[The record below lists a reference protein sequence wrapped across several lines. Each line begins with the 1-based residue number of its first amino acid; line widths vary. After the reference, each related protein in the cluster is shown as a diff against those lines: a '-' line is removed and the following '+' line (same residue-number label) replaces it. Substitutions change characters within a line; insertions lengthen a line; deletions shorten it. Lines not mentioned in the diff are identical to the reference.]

1 MGGSAIAFTTWAL
14 GQSALV
20 IWGAIESPF
29 FVSFPYLGIIA
40 AMGYELSSDVLRA
53 AQLTRQLQASEA
65 DLRETEQR
73 MELAAS
79 AADLGMWVWDIERD
93 EVWMTDKRRALY
105 GFAPSE
111 KLDIERLRNV
121 VHPED
126 RESVRVAVDNALNT
140 GAEYDT
146 EYRIVLP
153 DGQVRW
159 MAGRGRVEFNR
170 EGKPTRM
177 RGVSLDI
184 TERWHAE
191 QELQQLRQEIA
202 HVSRVSMMGQLAS
215 ALAHEISQPLG
226 AILRNAEAAELFIRH
241 ESPDLNEI
249 RAILADIRKDDQ
261 RASAVI
267 SRMRA
272 LLKGHSLDTR
282 PIEVGELI
290 GEVAA
295 LARADAAARHV
306 KLETNVSLGLPS
318 VKGDRVHLQQ
328 VLLNLILNGMDALN
342 GTTQN
347 DRRVTV
353 GARLDGPQ
361 SIEIAVSDTGSG
373 IPADELARVFEP
385 FFTTKPH
392 GMGMGLP
399 ISRTIIEAHGGRLWA
414 ENNNGGGATFRFTL
428 RAAKDAGAT

>member
-1 MGGSAIAFTTWAL
+1 
-14 GQSALV
+14 
-20 IWGAIESPF
+20 
-29 FVSFPYLGIIA
+29 
-40 AMGYELSSDVLRA
+40 
-53 AQLTRQLQASEA
+53 
-65 DLRETEQR
+65 
-73 MELAAS
+73 
-79 AADLGMWVWDIERD
+79 
-93 EVWMTDKRRALY
+93 
-105 GFAPSE
+105 
-111 KLDIERLRNV
+111 
-121 VHPED
+121 
-126 RESVRVAVDNALNT
+126 
-140 GAEYDT
+140 
-146 EYRIVLP
+146 
-153 DGQVRW
+153 
-159 MAGRGRVEFNR
+159 
-170 EGKPTRM
+170 M
-177 RGVSLDI
+177 RGVSLDV
-184 TERWHAE
+184 TERWQAE

-202 HVSRVSMMGQLAS
+202 HVSRVSIMGQLAS
-215 ALAHEISQPLG
+215 ALAHEINQPLG

-272 LLKGHSLDTR
+272 LLKGHSLDAR
-282 PIEVGELI
+282 PIEVGELV

-295 LARADAAARHV
+295 LARVDAATRHV

-318 VKGDRVHLQQ
+318 VNGDRVHLQQ

-342 GTTQN
+342 STTQK

-361 SIEIAVSDTGSG
+361 SIQIAVSDTGSG

-399 ISRTIIEAHGGRLWA
+399 ISRTIVEAHGGRLWG
-414 ENNNGGGATFRFTL
+414 ENNNGSGATFRFTL
-428 RAAKDAGAT
+428 QAAKDAGAT